1 MEIVQ
6 FAIGTGVAIDEGEV
20 GALKFS
26 EESVPSDFSDA
37 DAGFP
42 ESEQQRP
49 RVLITLECRRTR
61 ASALRPRD
69 DDLMI
74 DGNVQRY
81 CVGHDTTSTFERN
94 SGVRVRTIA
103 VVGVDDR
110 QFSVLPGEF
119 AGPLAG
125 SARVPVCETTTLSET
140 GFSPSLSSL
149 FDSAGRQDIVLPFLH
164 ATPTLAG

>member
-26 EESVPSDFSDA
+26 EESVPTDFSDA

-42 ESEQQRP
+42 ESEQQRE
-49 RVLITLECRRTR
+49 RRRTR
-61 ASALRPRD
+61 ASGLRPRD